1 MEGLNK
7 VLLSFFILRKYS
19 TAFTHTLLPQIKSQI
34 KNESKMQMKYFSKV
48 WSSEL
53 IRKQVIEAYTLN
65 PTVIIFFF
73 LLGWLW
79 VGVMTKIC
87 TS

>member
-19 TAFTHTLLPQIKSQI
+19 TAITHTLLPQIKSQI

-53 IRKQVIEAYTLN
+53 IRKQVIEAYTPN
-65 PTVIIFFF
+65 PAVIIFFF

>member
-1 MEGLNK
+1 
-7 VLLSFFILRKYS
+7 
-19 TAFTHTLLPQIKSQI
+19 
-34 KNESKMQMKYFSKV
+34 MQMKYFSKV

-53 IRKQVIEAYTLN
+53 IRKQVIEAYTPN
-65 PTVIIFFF
+65 PAVIIFFF